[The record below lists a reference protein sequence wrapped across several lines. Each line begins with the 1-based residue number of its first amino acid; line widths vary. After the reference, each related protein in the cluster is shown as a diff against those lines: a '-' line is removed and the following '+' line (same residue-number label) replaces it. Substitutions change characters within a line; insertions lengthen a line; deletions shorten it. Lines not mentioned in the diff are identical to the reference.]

1 MLLLPTSITFG
12 SLGQYKALFELNQ
25 SVSYKRM
32 IELVIIWES
41 LESLSLIILGAIICS
56 DLGVGLESQPVDSVT
71 SKKKTFEVQISG
83 LGNTQ
88 SSFMDELCLNLVM
101 STFCLLFQ

>member
-1 MLLLPTSITFG
+1 LSLANVITAYQYHIWQFG
-12 SLGQYKALFELNQ
+12 ALFELNQ

-32 IELVIIWES
+32 NELVIIWES

-71 SKKKTFEVQISG
+71 SKKRLLRCKLVAWAICKAASWM
-83 LGNTQ
+83 
-88 SSFMDELCLNLVM
+88 SFV
-101 STFCLLFQ
+101 